1 MEELKRRIKKSGI
14 ERKKFAELIDV
25 TYGTLNLYL
34 NEFAVMPEHVR
45 EKIEKVLT
53 DQE

>member
-14 ERKKFAELIDV
+14 ERKKLAELIDV

-34 NEFAVMPEHVR
+34 NEFSNMPDHVR
-45 EKIEKVLT
+45 EKIEKVLK
-53 DQE
+53 DNE